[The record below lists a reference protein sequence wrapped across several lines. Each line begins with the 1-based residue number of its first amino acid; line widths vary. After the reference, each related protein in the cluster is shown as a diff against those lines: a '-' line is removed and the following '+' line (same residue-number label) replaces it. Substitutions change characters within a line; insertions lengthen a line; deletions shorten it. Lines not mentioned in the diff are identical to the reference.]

1 MLNNQEKNI
10 FAELGAKKQKVVFT
24 FNVLRK
30 NDIIVSFLDMCKHF
44 EFKLNKLQRRIR
56 RPLQVVACKGLFV
69 INKSDDFVVKMRF
82 YAQCLLILV
91 NFNKMC
97 FLSEN
102 SLTQIKKLGRVMSI

>member
-44 EFKLNKLQRRIR
+44 EFKLNKL
-56 RPLQVVACKGLFV
+56 
-69 INKSDDFVVKMRF
+69 
-82 YAQCLLILV
+82 
-91 NFNKMC
+91 
-97 FLSEN
+97 
-102 SLTQIKKLGRVMSI
+102 